1 MPSIFDLFKV
11 LSKGARAALPF
22 LEGAAETIK
31 TASEILEEA
40 KELGFTIRRQTGL
53 DIIGALRG
61 KLDTRRYLR
70 LTPHADIL
78 NPDFFTKSVTGLLRN
93 YSYTVLARLHDEE
106 TGETLNQHI
115 TVSSNEALS
124 QEQIM
129 ERASEFSLSGK
140 YGPNLFM
147 DDIAVTDAMRSP
159 ALG

>member
-1 MPSIFDLFKV
+1 MPSIFDLFRV
-11 LSKGARAALPF
+11 LSKGARAALPY
-22 LEGAAETIK
+22 LEAAAETAK
-31 TASEILEEA
+31 TASEILEGA

-70 LTPHADIL
+70 LTPHVDIL
-78 NPDFFTKSVTGLLRN
+78 NPDFFTTSITGLLRN

-115 TVSSNEALS
+115 TVSSNEVLS

-129 ERASEFSLSGK
+129 DKASEFSMSGK
-140 YGPNLFM
+140 YGANLAL
-147 DDIAVTDAMRSP
+147 DDISVTDAMRSSS
-159 ALG
+159 LG